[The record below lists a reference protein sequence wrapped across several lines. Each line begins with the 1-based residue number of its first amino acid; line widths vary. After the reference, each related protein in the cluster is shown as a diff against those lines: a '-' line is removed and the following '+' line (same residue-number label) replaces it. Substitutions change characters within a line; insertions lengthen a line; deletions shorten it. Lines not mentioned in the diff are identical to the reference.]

1 MFQIIHDGKGR
12 IAVLSIFR
20 FADSGINRYK
30 QEMLRYVMGYM
41 GNQLATVS
49 TGAFAAVL
57 TGLWPWFMGFAPVLN
72 FIFIMAVTVTWFLT
86 FACWFSQRSADYM
99 TKWNEMHHRQEAV
112 STSAGSMV
120 QVHSSGAED
129 PGLIEDK
136 TKLNEEL
143 NELRNTVE
151 MKDSEIKRLKKEI
164 ANLETRVQVEE
175 LKTELAN
182 IKAMAAKK

>member
-1 MFQIIHDGKGR
+1 
-12 IAVLSIFR
+12 
-20 FADSGINRYK
+20 
-30 QEMLRYVMGYM
+30 MGYM
-41 GNQLATVS
+41 GNHLATVS
-49 TGAFAAVL
+49 TGAFAVVL
-57 TGLWPWFMGFAPVLN
+57 TGLWPWFMEFAPVLN

-99 TKWNEMHHRQEAV
+99 TKWNKMHHTREV
-112 STSAGSMV
+112 SSTAAGTVV
-120 QVHSSGAED
+120 QVHGSSVED
-129 PGLIEDK
+129 PGLTEDK

-151 MKDSEIKRLKKEI
+151 LKDSEIKRLKKEI

>member
-1 MFQIIHDGKGR
+1 
-12 IAVLSIFR
+12 
-20 FADSGINRYK
+20 
-30 QEMLRYVMGYM
+30 MGYM
-41 GNQLATVS
+41 GNHLATVS
-49 TGAFAAVL
+49 TGAFAVVL
-57 TGLWPWFMGFAPVLN
+57 TGLWPWFMEFAPVLN

-99 TKWNEMHHRQEAV
+99 TKWNKMHHTQEV
-112 STSAGSMV
+112 SSTAAGTVV
-120 QVHSSGAED
+120 QVHGSSVED
-129 PGLIEDK
+129 PGLTEDK

-151 MKDSEIKRLKKEI
+151 LKDSEIKRLKKEI